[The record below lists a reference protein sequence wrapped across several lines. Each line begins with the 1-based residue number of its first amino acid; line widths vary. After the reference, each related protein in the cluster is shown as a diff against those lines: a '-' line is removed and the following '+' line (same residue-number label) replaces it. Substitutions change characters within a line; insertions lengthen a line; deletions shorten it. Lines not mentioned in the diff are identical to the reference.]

1 MKNGMK
7 LIANMKTLLSEFIAA
22 QSEADFQLD
31 FNRTEL
37 VRCPKVFVHQILRTP
52 HKKTRPRHKT
62 ESKFSFMIKTN
73 HFGQPDIPE

>member
-22 QSEADFQLD
+22 QSEADFQHD

-52 HKKTRPRHKT
+52 HKKPGQD
-62 ESKFSFMIKTN
+62 IKPKVN
-73 HFGQPDIPE
+73 SAL